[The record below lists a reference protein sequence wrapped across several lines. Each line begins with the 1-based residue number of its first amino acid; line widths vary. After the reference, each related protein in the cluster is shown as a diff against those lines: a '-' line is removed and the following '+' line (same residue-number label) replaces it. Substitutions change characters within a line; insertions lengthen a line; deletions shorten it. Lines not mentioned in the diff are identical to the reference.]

1 MNSKEFSKSRTLLFL
16 TIITSSILTF
26 ITSVSG
32 IHVKYFDDASILIL
46 FIFILF
52 SNKKIDLKLIKWP
65 IIVILIS
72 LISLIYNFGQSNISG
87 YLIQIKNYLLP
98 CLIFVIA
105 SVIYNEAIY
114 KKYLRYYLYFSIIL
128 AIIGIL
134 EFIINKHFYVVYG
147 VFGNLSSVNPFRSYS
162 LVGSPVDFAFFLIIP
177 IIYSFLF
184 FTKKYLSLFFV
195 ITLLLTKSLSILSLI
210 FINIFFALRFKLL
223 TLKSFLLIFIFGLLI
238 VFNNTG
244 LIDRVIKKQNT
255 ILDYKASESSRYD
268 FYIQS
273 ADVVSDN
280 IFLGV
285 GAGNFGGW
293 ASNPD
298 NQVYEKY
305 NFNFYQLK
313 SIDLF
318 YPHLMGE
325 VGIFGLISFLMI
337 YLSIIFKN
345 LTYIRIYQKSENH
358 YGFVLAGTVFLYG
371 ISLLISGFWSM
382 LLETN
387 FATIPFFFI
396 AAFSMCYYNS
406 TIHKNENL

>member
-1 MNSKEFSKSRTLLFL
+1 MNSKEFSKLQTLLFL

-32 IHVKYFDDASILIL
+32 INIKYFDDASILIL
-46 FIFILF
+46 FIFIF
-52 SNKKIDLKLIKWP
+52 FINKKIELKLIKWP
-65 IIVILIS
+65 IIFVLIS
-72 LISLIYNFGQSNISG
+72 LISLIVNFTLSNITS

-114 KKYLRYYLYFSIIL
+114 KKYLRYYLYFSITL

-134 EFIINKHFYVVYG
+134 EFIINKHFYEVYG

-162 LVGSPVDFAFFLIIP
+162 LVGSPVDFGFFLILP

-184 FTKKYLSLFFV
+184 YTKKYLSLFFL
-195 ITLLLTKSLSILSLI
+195 ITMLLTKALGPLSLI
-210 FINIFFALRFKLL
+210 LINLFAALRFKLL
-223 TLKSFLLIFIFGLLI
+223 SLKNFLLILIVGLLI
-238 VFNNTG
+238 VLNNAG
-244 LIDRVIKKQNT
+244 LTDRVLKKQNA
-255 ILDYKASESSRYD
+255 ILDYKLINESSRYD

-273 ADVVSDN
+273 ADVISDN

-285 GAGNFGGW
+285 GVGNFGGW
-293 ASNPD
+293 ASKKD

-305 NFNFYQLK
+305 NFNFYQLN

-325 VGIFGLISFLMI
+325 VGIFGFISFLMI

-371 ISLLISGFWSM
+371 ISLLISGLWSM
-382 LLETN
+382 LLEIN

-406 TIHKNENL
+406 TIHKK